1 MALEYGFWLGPK
13 KTGLPERVVPVV
25 PVVPG
30 TPRPAAD
37 SDARIPAEIA

>member
-25 PVVPG
+25 PG